1 MTPGGTFSVSPPLGL
16 DIELTTGIIN
26 PSLSSVGSYTIE
38 YTTAGD
44 CQDTSSSTIEI
55 KPEDNPNFSYS
66 SNLFCTE
73 NSSTISPTIVTLGGT
88 FTSSP
93 TGLSIDQITGFIT
106 PSTSDPGIYD
116 ITYTTSVTLG
126 CVSSTTISVTISS
139 LVTGTFDYGYT
150 PGIVF
155 CRNDSDLTPSIGGL
169 VSGTF
174 YSIPSGLDINLT
186 TGKIDFQSSTP
197 ETYTIFYEIPSL
209 CGNSTTSSTII
220 LVSVHLFPPDDPDD
234 LDNLNTCDIDGDGI
248 CCASETIY
256 GSKL

>member
-1 MTPGGTFSVSPPLGL
+1 MILKKILTSAIPLPHTVLADISTASPTIVTPGGTFSVSPPSGL
-16 DIELTTGIIN
+16 NIDLTTGIIN

-55 KPEDNPNFSYS
+55 KPEDNPSFSYS

-126 CVSSTTISVTISS
+126 CVSSTHYFS
-139 LVTGTFDYGYT
+139 
-150 PGIVF
+150 
-155 CRNDSDLTPSIGGL
+155 NH
-169 VSGTF
+169 
-174 YSIPSGLDINLT
+174 
-186 TGKIDFQSSTP
+186 
-197 ETYTIFYEIPSL
+197 
-209 CGNSTTSSTII
+209 I
-220 LVSVHLFPPDDPDD
+220 LSCYWYF
-234 LDNLNTCDIDGDGI
+234 
-248 CCASETIY
+248 
-256 GSKL
+256 